1 VAARPA
7 TAAATAPV
15 TARAAVAAKAVA
27 MDPAQAEAVGAAGAP
42 EAARHDPKTPTNESE
57 TTMTDQAAKTIRIA
71 VPSEAPGGLQ
81 ASRSGH
87 FGRCECFTMVDLID
101 GEIGEVEVLANAP
114 HTEGGCMAPVLVLA
128 EHNVDAIVVDGIG
141 GRPLMGFNQVGIAV
155 HAGVGADV
163 QSTVHAFIEGGL
175 PEVGFENACQH

>member
-1 VAARPA
+1 
-7 TAAATAPV
+7 
-15 TARAAVAAKAVA
+15 
-27 MDPAQAEAVGAAGAP
+27 
-42 EAARHDPKTPTNESE
+42 
-57 TTMTDQAAKTIRIA
+57 MTDAPTTKVRLAI
-71 VPSEAPGGLQ
+71 PSELPGGLD

-87 FGRCECFTMVDLID
+87 FGRCACFTMVDIVD
-101 GEIGEVEVLANAP
+101 GKVGEVEILHNAP

-163 QSTVHAFIEGGL
+163 QATVVAYIQGDLPVVGLEG
-175 PEVGFENACQH
+175 ACQH